1 MGLEVRIWNMTGTKS
16 CQVAYPPQQDQRIY
30 EGTLEQPKMVYYAEE
45 DQIHNNGT
53 RPVELR
59 QPTNRVFDIRE
70 RFVSQNDVR
79 GENGDDFLAHDFGV
93 QLRQRSEMVLPSIE
107 REIRDEHSD
116 QTSLHGKTRQVN
128 PFGSYPHLH
137 RGMQPLPAPSI
148 INLDDYEELPSSK
161 RRRIDEKQ
169 PVSSH
174 GQSRT
179 ILVPI
184 EQLDDRRPRY
194 EPPHEAVYRGGREDF
209 VSDKRIVPLPPK
221 GERARSPISHEELQL
236 ISPRKQIM
244 RQPDQVADRV
254 DWYPPSRD
262 HYQIPLSR
270 PENVEDLQFPSRTD
284 FAPRE
289 YLNDSPSFLQS
300 SQFASRRLE
309 SSDSGFPSRHD
320 VGAIAN
326 SDRAYADPDGMRSRL
341 QPLGLAERSMP
352 SRFSD
357 MSIDYTQREDDRRS
371 DRVTYLPVT
380 AMADL
385 HRHPRPPRGAL
396 T

>member
-1 MGLEVRIWNMTGTKS
+1 MGLEVRIRNMTGTKS
-16 CQVAYPPQQDQRIY
+16 CQVAYPPQQDRRVY
-30 EGTLEQPKMVYYAEE
+30 DRTLEQPRMVYYAE
-45 DQIHNNGT
+45 DDKIHNNGT
-53 RPVELR
+53 RSVELR
-59 QPTNRVFDIRE
+59 QPRNRVFDLGE
-70 RFVSQNDVR
+70 RFVSQNDIR
-79 GENGDDFLAHDFGV
+79 RENGDDLYGHDFGA
-93 QLRQRSEMVLPSIE
+93 QSRRRSEMVLPSIE
-107 REIRDEHSD
+107 RDIRDEHSD

-128 PFGSYPHLH
+128 PFGSYPSLH
-137 RGMQPLPAPSI
+137 HGTQPLPAPSI

-161 RRRIDEKQ
+161 RRRIDEQQ

-194 EPPHEAVYRGGREDF
+194 EQPHEAVYRGGGEDF

-221 GERARSPISHEELQL
+221 GERARSPITHQELQF

-254 DWYPPSRD
+254 EWYPPSRD
-262 HYQIPLSR
+262 HYQVPLSR
-270 PENVEDLQFPSRTD
+270 SENVEDLQFPSRTD

-289 YLNDSPSFLQS
+289 YLNDSPSFLQPS
-300 SQFASRRLE
+300 HFASRRLE
-309 SSDSGFPSRHD
+309 RSDSGFPSRHNI
-320 VGAIAN
+320 GAIAN
-326 SDRAYADPDGMRSRL
+326 SDRAYAESDGMRSRL
-341 QPLGLAERSMP
+341 QTLGLAERSMP

-357 MSIDYTQREDDRRS
+357 MSMDYTPREDDRRP

-380 AMADL
+380 AMADS
-385 HRHPRPPRGAL
+385 HRDPRPLRGAL

>member
-1 MGLEVRIWNMTGTKS
+1 MTGTKA
-16 CQVAYPPQQDQRIY
+16 CQVAYTPQQDRRIY

-45 DQIHNNGT
+45 DQIHNNRT
-53 RPVELR
+53 RSVELL
-59 QPTNRVFDIRE
+59 QPTNRVYDLGE
-70 RFVSQNDVR
+70 RFVSQDDVR
-79 GENGDDFLAHDFGV
+79 RENGDDFHAHDFEARS
-93 QLRQRSEMVLPSIE
+93 RQRPEMVLPSIE

-116 QTSLHGKTRQVN
+116 QTSLHGKARQVN
-128 PFGSYPHLH
+128 PFGSYPPLH

-148 INLDDYEELPSSK
+148 VNLDDYEELPSSK
-161 RRRIDEKQ
+161 RRRIDEQQ
-169 PVSSH
+169 PVGSH

-184 EQLDDRRPRY
+184 EQLDDRRPLY
-194 EPPHEAVYRGGREDF
+194 EQPHEAVYRGGREDF

-221 GERARSPISHEELQL
+221 GERARSPISHQEFQL
-236 ISPRKQIM
+236 ISPRKQMM

-254 DWYPPSRD
+254 EWYPPSRD

-270 PENVEDLQFPSRTD
+270 SENVEDLQFPSRTD

-289 YLNDSPSFLQS
+289 YFNDSPSFLQS
-300 SQFASRRLE
+300 PHFASRRLE
-309 SSDSGFPSRHD
+309 GSDSGFPSRHD

-326 SDRAYADPDGMRSRL
+326 SDRAYADPDGIRSRL

-357 MSIDYTQREDDRRS
+357 MSIDYTQREDDRRP
-371 DRVTYLPVT
+371 DRVTYPPVT
-380 AMADL
+380 AMADY
-385 HRHPRPPRGAL
+385 HRHPKPSRGAL
-396 T
+396 I

>member
-1 MGLEVRIWNMTGTKS
+1 
-16 CQVAYPPQQDQRIY
+16 
-30 EGTLEQPKMVYYAEE
+30 MVYHAEE
-45 DQIHNNGT
+45 DQIRNNGT
-53 RPVELR
+53 RSVELR
-59 QPTNRVFDIRE
+59 QPTNRVFDLGE
-70 RFVSQNDVR
+70 RFVSQNDFR
-79 GENGDDFLAHDFGV
+79 RENGDDFYAHDFGA
-93 QLRQRSEMVLPSIE
+93 QSRQRSEMVLPSIE
-107 REIRDEHSD
+107 RDIRDEHSD

-128 PFGSYPHLH
+128 PFGSYLPLH

-161 RRRIDEKQ
+161 RRRIDEQQ

-179 ILVPI
+179 VLVPI
-184 EQLDDRRPRY
+184 EQLDDRRLRY
-194 EPPHEAVYRGGREDF
+194 EQPHEVVYRGGGEDF

-221 GERARSPISHEELQL
+221 GERARSPISHQELQL
-236 ISPRKQIM
+236 ISPRKQTL

-254 DWYPPSRD
+254 EWYPPSRD

-270 PENVEDLQFPSRTD
+270 PEDVEDSQFPSRTD
-284 FAPRE
+284 FTPRE
-289 YLNDSPSFLQS
+289 YFNHSPSFLQS
-300 SQFASRRLE
+300 FQFASRRLE
-309 SSDSGFPSRHD
+309 SSDLGFPSRHN

-357 MSIDYTQREDDRRS
+357 MSIDNTQREDDRRP

-380 AMADL
+380 AMADV
-385 HRHPRPPRGAL
+385 HQHPRPSRGAL
-396 T
+396 I